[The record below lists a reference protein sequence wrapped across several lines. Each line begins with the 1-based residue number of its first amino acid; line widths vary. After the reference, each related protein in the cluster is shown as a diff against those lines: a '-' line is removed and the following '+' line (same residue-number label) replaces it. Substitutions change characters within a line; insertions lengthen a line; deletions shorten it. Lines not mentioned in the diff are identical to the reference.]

1 MLVYFS
7 GRSDLIDPAVIQ
19 DGDAVGHAHCLF
31 LIVRD
36 VQHGHAEPLLDFL
49 DLDLHLEAQI
59 LVEGAERLVHQHDRR
74 VKDDRAGQCDTL
86 LLPAGQLMRVAI
98 GEAAEPH
105 QVERPIHPLGD
116 VVFGPAPSAQ
126 RESHILE
133 DVQVGKDRIIL
144 KHHAETALLRRHR
157 GDILA
162 VEEDGALI
170 WPHKPGDHHQSGG
183 LARARRPEQRKEF
196 ARRDRDGDGI
206 DHGFLAVAFAQP
218 AQLDRAPAADCLF
231 NGARRRGVPVR
242 PLPPSFRAALGYD
255 RIHLDHM
262 ALIFARFWSHHTT
275 SCTKLRFSCSG
286 LPGSLATSSA
296 GSMSNDLRLTPP

>member
-1 MLVYFS
+1 MQDVHRVAQDVSQKRAAAHDAGERIAARIGGSRSPRRNLDPLGPDEQHGPSAHPAVGARRTQFLTRGEAQPCDVAGLRHHRAFDQVRFAEKAAHERVGRMLVYFS

-19 DGDAVGHAHCLF
+19 DGDAVGHAHRLF

-86 LLPAGQLMRVAI
+86 LLPARQLMRVAI

-144 KHHAETALLRRHR
+144 KHHAETALLRRHG

-162 VEEDGALI
+162 VEDDGALI

-183 LARARRPEQRKEF
+183 LARARRPEQ
-196 ARRDRDGDGI
+196 
-206 DHGFLAVAFAQP
+206 
-218 AQLDRAPAADCLF
+218 
-231 NGARRRGVPVR
+231 
-242 PLPPSFRAALGYD
+242 
-255 RIHLDHM
+255 
-262 ALIFARFWSHHTT
+262 
-275 SCTKLRFSCSG
+275 
-286 LPGSLATSSA
+286 
-296 GSMSNDLRLTPP
+296 